1 MEEVAQVYARSL
13 FEVARDHGELDEV
26 RDHLG
31 QFADALEA
39 SRDLAVYFFSPYFS
53 TEEKEDGLRR
63 VVQGAEPIL
72 MNFLLLLVEKHRMPV
87 IFRIRRELDALW
99 QEDHRLLPVE
109 VTSAIKLDED
119 TVRGLGDTIG
129 ERTGRK
135 VELTTRVEPDILG
148 GIVIQVGDSI
158 LDASIR
164 NRLEQLRR
172 QVTRG

>member
-13 FEVARDHGELDEV
+13 IEVARDHGELDEV

-31 QFADALEA
+31 KFADALEA

-87 IFRIRRELDALW
+87 IFRIRRELDALGGG
-99 QEDHRLLPVE
+99 DHRPWPGEGSRPLK
-109 VTSAIKLDED
+109 A
-119 TVRGLGDTIG
+119 RGDRAGGRGGPGGPRTR
-129 ERTGRK
+129 RTGEVAARGAHAHPAR
-135 VELTTRVEPDILG
+135 TR
-148 GIVIQVGDSI
+148 
-158 LDASIR
+158 
-164 NRLEQLRR
+164 
-172 QVTRG
+172 

>member
-13 FEVARDHGELDEV
+13 IEVARDHGELDEV

-31 QFADALEA
+31 KFADALEA

-99 QEDHRLLPVE
+99 QEEHRPLPGGG
-109 VTSAIKLDED
+109 TSAIQLDEG
-119 TVRGLGDTIG
+119 TVRGVGGTVG
-129 ERTGRK
+129 ERNGRQGG
-135 VELTTRVEPDILG
+135 LTTRVGTD
-148 GIVIQVGDSI
+148 
-158 LDASIR
+158 
-164 NRLEQLRR
+164 
-172 QVTRG
+172 